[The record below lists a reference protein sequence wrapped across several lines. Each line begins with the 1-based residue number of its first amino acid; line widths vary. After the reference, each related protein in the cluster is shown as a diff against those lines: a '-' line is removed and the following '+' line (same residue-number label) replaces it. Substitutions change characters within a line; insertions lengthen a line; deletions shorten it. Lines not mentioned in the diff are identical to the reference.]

1 MKAALTLLVS
11 GVQIYEIYL
20 IYQCFFARS
29 KFTAKYMFAAY
40 FLVFAVCSGQYLNVN
55 IPVLNTF
62 ISFLGLFCLT
72 LLYEAEWKNRVTA
85 FFFNFAAMFAAEAI
99 VSAIFGY
106 VDAELFTEREY
117 YSYFGMVCLPLVQF
131 LIVLLIRNF
140 RNLHCRE
147 DVPTSYW
154 IISVVLP
161 VLSFYIY
168 FQICLR
174 HDISKVNLLGS
185 SVAVLL
191 LNILVIF
198 LYDRQIKASLLER
211 EKESLEL
218 QNKYQERQYNLMSE
232 SVERLQKHR
241 HDFRNH
247 LQSIAYIGEQNDWP
261 AMSSYINHLEEHFLE
276 NDTYIYTG
284 SVIFDGVLNYK
295 LQEAN
300 KKGIDMQVDIK
311 IPSDIVIVPC
321 DVTTILGNLLDN
333 SIEATAGQEES
344 WIKANIFYRSGR
356 LNLLIT
362 NTFNNDLVRNGDWYR
377 TSKADSDKHGFGL
390 KNVQEV
396 VERYEG
402 IMETNAE
409 NGIFSVKITLYL

>member
-1 MKAALTLLVS
+1 MKAALTLFVS

-20 IYQCFFARS
+20 IYQCFFNKRR
-29 KFTAKYMFAAY
+29 FTAAYTFAVY
-40 FLVFAVCSGQYLNVN
+40 FLVFAISSCQYLNVN
-55 IPVLNTF
+55 IPVLNTL

-72 LLYEAEWKNRVTA
+72 LLYEEEWKNRLLA
-85 FFFNFAAMFAAEAI
+85 FFFNFAAMFASEAI

-106 VDAELFTEREY
+106 VNAELFTVREY

-140 RNLHCRE
+140 HNLHRKE
-147 DVPTSYW
+147 AVPTSYW
-154 IISVVLP
+154 VISIVLP
-161 VLSFYIY
+161 IVSFYIY
-168 FQICLR
+168 FQICSQ
-174 HDISKVNLLGS
+174 HDISKANLLGS
-185 SVAVLL
+185 SVAILL

-198 LYDRQIKASLLER
+198 LYDRQIRASLLER
-211 EKESLEL
+211 EKAGLEL
-218 QNKYQERQYNLMSE
+218 QNKYQEMQYNLMSE

-247 LQSIAYIGEQNDWP
+247 LQSIYYIGEKGDWP
-261 AMSSYINHLEEHFLE
+261 AMSSYINHLAEHLLE

-284 SVIFDGVLNYK
+284 SVIFDGILNYK

-333 SIEATAGQEES
+333 SIEATAGQEKS
-344 WIKANIFYRSGR
+344 WIKANIFYCRA
-356 LNLLIT
+356 
-362 NTFNNDLVRNGDWYR
+362 V
-377 TSKADSDKHGFGL
+377 
-390 KNVQEV
+390 
-396 VERYEG
+396 
-402 IMETNAE
+402 
-409 NGIFSVKITLYL
+409 

>member
-11 GVQIYEIYL
+11 GVQVYEVYL
-20 IYQCFFARS
+20 IYQCFFAKS
-29 KFTAKYMFAAY
+29 KFTVKYMFAAY
-40 FLVFAVCSGQYLNVN
+40 FLVFAVSSCQYLNVN
-55 IPVLNTF
+55 IPVLNMF
-62 ISFLGLFCLT
+62 VCFLGLFCLT
-72 LLYEAEWKNRVTA
+72 LLYEEEWKNRLLA

-106 VDAELFTEREY
+106 VDAELFTVREY

-140 RNLHCRE
+140 RNLQRKE
-147 DVPTSYW
+147 EVPTSYW
-154 IISVVLP
+154 IISIVLP
-161 VLSFYIY
+161 ILSFYIY

-185 SVAVLL
+185 SIAVLL

-198 LYDRQIKASLLER
+198 LYDRQIKTSLLER
-211 EKESLEL
+211 EKENLQL
-218 QNKYQERQYNLMSE
+218 QNKYQEMQYDLMSE
-232 SVERLQKHR
+232 SVERLQRHR

-247 LQSIAYIGEQNDWP
+247 LQSISYIGEQKDWP
-261 AMSSYINHLEEHFLE
+261 AMSSYINHLAEHLLE

-284 SVIFDGVLNYK
+284 SMIFDGVLNYK

-333 SIEATAGQEES
+333 SIEATAGQEKS
-344 WIKANIFYRSGR
+344 WIKANIFYCPGR
-356 LNLLIT
+356 LNLLIA
-362 NTFNNDLVRNGDWYR
+362 NTFSNDLVRKGDGYR
-377 TSKADSDKHGFGL
+377 TNKEDSDKHGFGL
-390 KNVQEV
+390 RNVREV

-402 IMETNAE
+402 IMEIKDE
-409 NGIFSVKITLYL
+409 NGIFSIKITLYL

>member
-11 GVQIYEIYL
+11 GVQTYEIYL

-40 FLVFAVCSGQYLNVN
+40 FLVFAVCSCQYLNVN
-55 IPVLNTF
+55 IPVLNML

-72 LLYEAEWKNRVTA
+72 LLYEEAWKNRLLA

-106 VDAELFTEREY
+106 VDAQLFTVREY

-140 RNLHCRE
+140 RNLQRKE
-147 DVPTSYW
+147 AVPTSYW
-154 IISVVLP
+154 IISIVLP
-161 VLSFYIY
+161 ILSFYIY

-211 EKESLEL
+211 EKENLEL
-218 QNKYQERQYNLMSE
+218 QNKYQEMQYDLMSE
-232 SVERLQKHR
+232 SVERLQRHR

-247 LQSIAYIGEQNDWP
+247 LQSISYIGEQKDWP
-261 AMSSYINHLEEHFLE
+261 AMNSYINHLAEHLLE
-276 NDTYIYTG
+276 DDTYIYTG
-284 SVIFDGVLNYK
+284 SVVFDGVLNYK
-295 LQEAN
+295 LQEAD

-333 SIEATAGQEES
+333 SIEATAGQKKS
-344 WIKANIFYRSGR
+344 WIKVNIFYCPGR
-356 LNLLIT
+356 LNLLIA
-362 NTFNNDLVRNGDWYR
+362 NTFSNDLVRKGDWYR
-377 TSKADSDKHGFGL
+377 TSKAASDKHGFGL
-390 KNVQEV
+390 KNVQAV

-402 IMETNAE
+402 IMETKDE